1 METDKKNE
9 EKEKS
14 IKLLEDLLT
23 IQKCE
28 AAFYPLLKII
38 IGDNTINKKNQK
50 TFLNK
55 IKDYKKNKSGQ
66 LTTLNKKLLDL
77 LIFINPSQKT
87 FLNFEN
93 RKFIIN
99 IMSYLAAKKGYHF
112 FEKNEKRNEHIVDLS
127 KIIKKEIIY
136 NNSGAD
142 QKKMDEMYS
151 DAEEVLMMC
160 KEIFKNDDLL
170 KNLFVDCSNI
180 PNKEEYLEMILLF
193 LSEMKYQKILTVISS
208 KLKTDANKDKIY
220 NLFVYIFTN
229 IDLFIYDGIVFLR
242 EVLILY
248 LKDKINFL
256 NSFKELEKKFQMKN
270 MSLRCIQCFSLP
282 FFSMSSDEAIHISYK
297 CDHYK
302 GIIEEHKLK
311 EIQNY
316 LFNCTCC
323 KRPILICNSNYLC
336 SNCKK
341 IVCKRCLRNHFEKCA
356 SLFLYI
362 IDDNIDNKCIEHKET
377 YDSYCGICEIN
388 LCKTCRSEHGH
399 RVEKENSINLIEKDK
414 EKFLDM
420 VKNDKKS
427 NKIIISSIIN
437 ILAKNKDKIYDNFQF
452 CHFVKKMLKIE
463 TKPNGGFFNDF
474 FDKEFNE
481 YYKFIIDRIDKG
493 DEFFLTVL
501 KKIKTLYK
509 TKNMNV
515 NVNMNE
521 NINNNYS
528 NYIVESSFDVLNT
541 KFNINKE
548 NTKKLLLL
556 NKYFETN
563 YNIEIQNKILETM
576 SDVKTGMMNLEENK
590 ILIECILNSETV
602 YQKELLKLI
611 NRSMAESIII
621 YIIEKYSNK
630 LKKMEL
636 NLGMYADLEKYLKN
650 EPERL
655 NKIKND
661 FRDKINSFFPEN
673 ANNNVNINTENSNT
687 NKIMF
692 KEPITIGK
700 EKIDLVELNE
710 LLEFLFYLKEKGNVV
725 AHPKTFHE
733 AQISS
738 NKHELKGTNGTESLE
753 DVKKNMKDLLQNEY
767 VIKGFNSPLNPK
779 EIFDCIFKSNI
790 KNLVNSRSDE
800 QLNIEIKNII
810 DKSLNQAYELSKEE
824 KELNIFSKK
833 IEHLIEIKNELIDYD
848 NSTEITHENQ
858 ELLKDFL
865 KRLNKVLENEE
876 NTRVF
881 LENLDKNNYQSSV
894 TGANYFF
901 ISFCIDYVI
910 RKIIPKIK
918 DNISK
923 YKKIKEKLISE
934 IQRKEKIISFLTN
947 LKKNL
952 SDLNKSVK
960 PIIDIEE
967 ASNYIKLDWT
977 HSNNCNLTTYAFLC
991 QNK

>member
-1 METDKKNE
+1 MGGLSVAE
-9 EKEKS
+9 
-14 IKLLEDLLT
+14 
-23 IQKCE
+23 
-28 AAFYPLLKII
+28 
-38 IGDNTINKKNQK
+38 
-50 TFLNK
+50 
-55 IKDYKKNKSGQ
+55 KKNKISE
-66 LTTLNKKLLDL
+66 KL
-77 LIFINPSQKT
+77 
-87 FLNFEN
+87 
-93 RKFIIN
+93 
-99 IMSYLAAKKGYHF
+99 
-112 FEKNEKRNEHIVDLS
+112 
-127 KIIKKEIIY
+127 
-136 NNSGAD
+136 
-142 QKKMDEMYS
+142 
-151 DAEEVLMMC
+151 
-160 KEIFKNDDLL
+160 
-170 KNLFVDCSNI
+170 
-180 PNKEEYLEMILLF
+180 
-193 LSEMKYQKILTVISS
+193 
-208 KLKTDANKDKIY
+208 
-220 NLFVYIFTN
+220 TN
-229 IDLFIYDGIVFLR
+229 I
-242 EVLILY
+242 Y
-248 LKDKINFL
+248 LTI
-256 NSFKELEKKFQMKN
+256 EG
-270 MSLRCIQCFSLP
+270 LP
-282 FFSMSSDEAIHISYK
+282 QSE
-297 CDHYK
+297 DHYK

-463 TKPNGGFFNDF
+463 TKPNGGFFNSF

-481 YYKFIIDRIDKG
+481 YYKSIIDRIDKG
-493 DEFFLTVL
+493 DEFFLMVL

-528 NYIVESSFDVLNT
+528 NYIVESSWDVLNT
-541 KFNINKE
+541 KFNINKK

-621 YIIEKYSNK
+621 YIIDKYSNK

-661 FRDKINSFFPEN
+661 FRNNDINN
-673 ANNNVNINTENSNT
+673 IHINNNIINTDNSNT

-800 QLNIEIKNII
+800 QLKIEIINII

-952 SDLNKSVK
+952 SDLNKSIK